1 MKTNK
6 IIKAAA
12 VLVSATALT
21 ACNWV
26 KEPTPGV
33 TNASDYFLSGG
44 ETAIYNVN
52 ADYVP
57 MVWEYNNEYFS
68 EWYFGDI
75 MSDDALKG
83 GETISDGP
91 AAYDLDNFKINSNN
105 NIILQYYRAQY
116 EGIGRCNYSLQ
127 EIPKVE
133 CDEVLTPELKQRLL
147 GEVYFLRAYY
157 YFRLVRLFGAIPVV
171 TTVQND
177 DSQWQKPRTP
187 VDKVYTLIVND
198 LEEAEKRL
206 WQKSKTS
213 GTDLGRATKGAA
225 QAMLTKVYLYQKNYE
240 KAEEWGAKFM
250 EEQVGE
256 YSLVPNYADNFT
268 LAGENNAESIF
279 ELQYV
284 MEGSSDYASSANSA
298 GGTRGTFTTIL
309 TRSRTTVQ
317 GSGCEGWGWNKPTQ
331 NLYNEYEDGDPRRD
345 ATILYPDKING
356 GEVSKNDEYLG
367 TYYVNRKTGLYSE
380 DGASY
385 TYKLTH
391 ASRGDLNKKEIRY
404 SDFLLMYA
412 EACEENGNTTQAEKL
427 LEMVRS
433 RARQGDASV
442 LPAYPG
448 YTIKING
455 VEKTPTLKEAIRHER
470 RMELAMEG
478 IRWFDLVRWGVA
490 VEVMNAYRETE
501 NPLVKGEMSEMQEK
515 HMLLPIPAEE
525 VKLNP
530 MENNPGY

>member
-33 TNASDYFLSGG
+33 SNASDYFLSGG

-57 MVWEYNNEYFS
+57 LGWEYNNEYFS

-116 EGIGRCNYSLQ
+116 IGIGRCNYSLE
-127 EIPKVE
+127 EIPNVK
-133 CDEVLTPELKQRLL
+133 CDDVLTEELKNRLL
-147 GEVYFLRAYY
+147 GEVHFLRAYY
-157 YFRLVRLFGAIPVV
+157 YFRLVRLFGGVPLV
-171 TTVQND
+171 TTVQYD
-177 DSQWQKPRTP
+177 DSKWHQDRASVEDIYKT
-187 VDKVYTLIVND
+187 IIED
-198 LEEAEKRL
+198 LTFAEENL
-206 WQKSKTS
+206 WNRSKTN
-213 GTDLGRATKGAA
+213 GNDLGRATKGAA
-225 QAMLTKVYLYQKNYE
+225 QAMLLKVYLYMHDYE
-240 KAEEWGAKFM
+240 NAEKWGAKF
-250 EEQVGE
+250 EEDQVGE
-256 YSLVPNYADNFT
+256 YSLVPKFSDNFT
-268 LAGENNAESIF
+268 IAGENNEESIF
-279 ELQYV
+279 EIQYG
-284 MEGSSDYASSANSA
+284 MEGTSDYGTMGS
-298 GGTRGTFTTIL
+298 TRGTFTTVL
-309 TRSRTTVQ
+309 TRSRTTAT
-317 GSGCEGWGWNKPTQ
+317 SEEGWGWNKPTK
-331 NLYNEYEDGDPRRD
+331 NLYEEYEENDPRRD

-356 GEVSKNDEYLG
+356 GEPSEADNYLG
-367 TYYVNRKTGLYSE
+367 VYYVNRKTGLYNE
-380 DGASY
+380 AGDGY

-391 ASRGDLNKKEIRY
+391 HSRGDLNKKEIRY

-412 EACEENGNTTQAEKL
+412 EACEENGNTAKAEEL
-427 LEMVRS
+427 LEKVRE
-433 RARQGDASV
+433 RARQGESI
-442 LPAYPG
+442 LPAYPS

-455 VEKTPTLKEAIRHER
+455 VETTPTLKQAIRHER

-490 VEVMNAYRETE
+490 IDVMNAYREWE
-501 NPLVKGEMSEMQEK
+501 SVEVRAEMAEMTSK
-515 HMLLPIPAEE
+515 DLLLPIPDEE
-525 VKLNP
+525 IKLNSP
-530 MENNPGY
+530 MDNNPGY